1 MNKELLK
8 KARTILSQAQRVA
21 VFSGAGLSAESG
33 ISTFRGNA
41 PDAYWSRFD
50 PLKLASVQG
59 FAEDPDTVI
68 DWYNWRRKLL
78 AKARPNPA
86 HLALAGQAGLINITQ
101 NVDDL
106 LERAGVPAANILHLH
121 GSILKDRCHASCG
134 HEETVSLTDPPG
146 LRSCA
151 HCGASMRPALVWFGE
166 MLPQQV
172 WQEAMRVCRETDCLL
187 VVGTSGSVYPAASL
201 VEVAAHTG
209 NRIIVVNPEPGANGQ
224 ITDIELN
231 AAAGQ
236 VLPALLQGLK
246 LRS

>member
-8 KARTILSQAQRVA
+8 KARTILSQAQSVVA
-21 VFSGAGLSAESG
+21 FSGAGLSAESG
-33 ISTFRGNA
+33 IATFRGND

-59 FAEDPDTVI
+59 FAEAPGTVI
-68 DWYNWRRKLL
+68 DWYNWRRKQL
-78 AKARPNPA
+78 AEARPNPA
-86 HLALAGQAGLINITQ
+86 HQALATQTGLINITQ

-121 GSILKDRCHASCG
+121 GSILKDRCHAACG

-151 HCGASMRPALVWFGE
+151 HCGASMRPAVVWFGE
-166 MLPQQV
+166 MLPQQT
-172 WQEAMRVCRETDCLL
+172 WYKAIQVCRETDCLL

-201 VEVAAHTG
+201 VEAAAVSG
-209 NRIIVVNPEPGANGQ
+209 SRIIVINPEPGLNGQ
-224 ITDIELN
+224 TADVELN
-231 AAAGQ
+231 ASAGK
-236 VLPALLQGLK
+236 VLPALLEGLK